1 MAVTNSCKPPWHELF
16 KRCEISLCGTGGCAT
31 GDTTIQQHEVS
42 SACIRPASRHRPG
55 LTQKPEGVWVPVHSF
70 SPFFLPPSWP
80 GLLPPNT
87 VTPVQAT
94 LRKYWKPWGKFIPCT
109 ASQFWPIG
117 VHSWRHQD
125 NDTSWVALKC
135 IQYALCSRLPKNSFL
150 FKKPN
155 SVLYSILRLLHSF
168 IFVFTFSCI
177 WLALSTKGPLWG
189 ELPSWRPI
197 QQCLFKLCIILS
209 ISYDSA

>member
-1 MAVTNSCKPPWHELF
+1 MSSCSQLFSFFPPSLLTRPLAAKYSDTCSGYHCGNIGNNEGNSSH
-16 KRCEISLCGTGGCAT
+16 A
-31 GDTTIQQHEVS
+31 
-42 SACIRPASRHRPG
+42 RP
-55 LTQKPEGVWVPVHSF
+55 HSF
-70 SPFFLPPSWP
+70 DQSELS
-80 GLLPPNT
+80 T
-87 VTPVQAT
+87 
-94 LRKYWKPWGKFIPCT
+94 R
-109 ASQFWPIG
+109 